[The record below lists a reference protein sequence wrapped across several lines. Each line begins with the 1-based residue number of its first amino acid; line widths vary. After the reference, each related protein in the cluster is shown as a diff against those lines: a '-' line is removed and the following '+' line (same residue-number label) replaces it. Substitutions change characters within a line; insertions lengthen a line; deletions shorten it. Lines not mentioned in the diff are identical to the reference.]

1 MSFPAKVR
9 IVEVSPRDGLQDH
22 PIPERP
28 LETKIEFIN
37 QLSKTGLTHIE
48 VASFV
53 SPKSVPGMGDSAE
66 VFSGIDRIPGVT
78 YSALIPNLKGLYR
91 AIDAGVDEVVIF
103 GAASESFAQ
112 KNINCTISES
122 YDRFRQV
129 VDEAKLK
136 NIPVRGDI
144 ATALVCPYEGDIK
157 PDKVAEVARIFFEM
171 GCYEICLADTLG
183 AGTPLQAKRM
193 IEAVSKFV
201 PIEKLAV
208 HFHDTYGQALANIYA
223 VLEEAAAVIDSSVGG
238 LGGCPYAKSAGGNV
252 ATEDVLFMLHG
263 MGIETGVDLNKI
275 IKAGNFI
282 CEKLG
287 VRNASKAALGISEKD
302 ISCDIP

>member
-1 MSFPAKVR
+1 MSFPSKVR

-53 SPKSVPGMGDSAE
+53 SPRSVPGMGDSAE
-66 VFSGIDRIPGVT
+66 VFSGIERIHGLT

-91 AIDAGVDEVVIF
+91 AIDVGVDEVVIF
-103 GAASESFAQ
+103 GAASGSFAQ
-112 KNINCTISES
+112 KNINCTIAES

-129 VDEAKLK
+129 IDEAKVR

-144 ATALVCPYEGDIK
+144 ATALVCPYEGDIE
-157 PDKVAEVARIFFEM
+157 PEKVAEVARIFFEM

-183 AGTPLQAKRM
+183 AGTPLQSKRM

-201 PIEKLAV
+201 PIEQLAV

-223 VLEEAAAVIDSSVGG
+223 VMEEGVAVIDSSVGG
-238 LGGCPYAKSAGGNV
+238 LGGCPYARTAGGNV
-252 ATEDVLFMLHG
+252 ATEDVLLMLNG

-275 IKAGNFI
+275 IEAGNFI

-287 VRNASKAALGISEKD
+287 VKNASKASLGLSGRD
-302 ISCDIP
+302 TGCDLH